1 MKTTAVM
8 GLLAV
13 MACASGGA
21 GSNGVGSVG
30 SGDQDANVRH
40 VSMST
45 SRGDIDLQA
54 DGRST
59 SPTAWRDVDASV
71 AQTWQYLPL
80 AYKKLGLSITRY
92 DSTAH
97 IIEGERLRSH
107 SDFGGKSLTSM
118 MDCGNVAGMPNA
130 SRFDVNIQTRTVLR
144 GTDRGSSIASSVIA
158 TAKPSEV
165 SGVLMPCVVNPT
177 AADRVAAAVVDVAA
191 SAHQ

>member
-1 MKTTAVM
+1 MKTTAIM

-13 MACASGGA
+13 MACASSGA

-40 VSMST
+40 VSMTT
-45 SRGDIDLQA
+45 SAGDINLQA

-59 SPTAWRDVDASV
+59 SPIAWTDVNAPIT
-71 AQTWQYLPL
+71 QTWQYLPL

-107 SDFGGKSLTSM
+107 SDFGGKDLTSL
-118 MDCGNVAGMPNA
+118 MDCGNVMGMPNA
-130 SRFDVNIQTRTVLR
+130 SRFDVNIMARTVLH
-144 GTDRGSSIASSVIA
+144 GDDAESSVASSVIA
-158 TAKPSEV
+158 TAKPSDV
-165 SGVLMPCVVNPT
+165 SGLLSPCTVNPT
-177 AADRVAAAVVDVAA
+177 AASRIAAAVVDVAK
-191 SAHQ
+191 SARQ